1 MWLKFFITWLIL
13 VFVLIPT
20 LIRVLVH
27 NYFSF
32 FLVLAPANYLA
43 VNHTSQAIVTYLPI
57 QGSIETKSYPTKF
70 RQNLF
75 HLHLHLHHGS
85 LLRLLLKVNEETDV
99 FGEEQMLFL
108 KLRKGRSNYTQV
120 YFHGVWGLAPKKM
133 EPCSC
138 CVSNI
143 YIQRDCM

>member
-1 MWLKFFITWLIL
+1 LDFCWTSVGFQILKFIQKDFCWTSVGLLLDLTW
-13 VFVLIPT
+13 
-20 LIRVLVH
+20 
-27 NYFSF
+27 
-32 FLVLAPANYLA
+32 
-43 VNHTSQAIVTYLPI
+43 TSV

-108 KLRKGRSNYTQV
+108 KLRKGRSLYTSL
-120 YFHGVWGLAPKKM
+120 FPRGFGGWPPRKWSLAAAAFPIFLGNSMSSKDIF
-133 EPCSC
+133 
-138 CVSNI
+138 NI
-143 YIQRDCM
+143 SRF